1 MDFSISLYNVDLFI
15 TDSPLKKVHY
25 IYFAFFL
32 LCLVSFFLY
41 AQTEEKE
48 EPKELL
54 SKEFDFQKAK
64 RILKRF
70 YKKVGTDFY
79 CGCSFTEDKENFGRL
94 KIDFSS
100 CGLTSRKDNHRQTW
114 IEWEHIVPAHSFGS
128 SRECWTQ
135 KNCEANG
142 KPVRGRKC
150 CRATDPEF
158 NRMEADMHNIV
169 PVPGEI
175 NADRGTFSYGEI
187 EGEERNYGLCDFE
200 INFKEQTAEPKP
212 NIRGDIARTY
222 FYMEWKYGI
231 PVPENRRKL
240 YESWNQLDPPD
251 TFEIRKNEII
261 EKIQKVKNPF
271 ID

>member
-1 MDFSISLYNVDLFI
+1 MDFSISLYNVDLF
-15 TDSPLKKVHY
+15 TTNSPLKKVHY
-25 IYFAFFL
+25 TYFTFFL

-48 EPKELL
+48 ETKEYH
-54 SKEFDFQKAK
+54 SREFDFQKAK
-64 RILKRF
+64 RVLKRF

-79 CGCSFTEDKENFGRL
+79 CGCSFSEDKENFGRL
-94 KIDFSS
+94 KIDFTS
-100 CGLTSRKDNHRQTW
+100 CGLSSRKDNHRQTW
-114 IEWEHIVPAHSFGS
+114 IEWEHIVPAYSFGNN
-128 SRECWTQ
+128 RECWT
-135 KNCEANG
+135 KENCEANG

-200 INFKEQTAEPKP
+200 INFKEQSAEPKP